1 MLLLLAKVVTMKLL
15 THSSLPKLISWAS
28 EEVNTQIL
36 GRSTHKLK
44 EKPTLVSK
52 LNSGGFGDLL
62 SWWGLGT

>member
-1 MLLLLAKVVTMKLL
+1 MLPLLAKVVTMKLL
-15 THSSLPKLISWAS
+15 THSSVPKLMPWAS
-28 EEVNTQIL
+28 EEVNTQTL